1 MFKIEITDWKF
12 YEQIETVKRSLQLKL
27 VNEMYSLQLD
37 VVCNLMQLD

>member
-1 MFKIEITDWKF
+1 MFKIEITDWRF

-37 VVCNLMQLD
+37 VVGNLMQLD

>member
-1 MFKIEITDWKF
+1 MFKIEITDWIF